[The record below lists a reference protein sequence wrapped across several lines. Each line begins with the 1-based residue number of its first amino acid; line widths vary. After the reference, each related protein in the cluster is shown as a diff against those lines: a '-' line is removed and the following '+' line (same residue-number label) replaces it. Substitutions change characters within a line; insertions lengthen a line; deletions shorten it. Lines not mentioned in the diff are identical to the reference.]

1 VTPKVRLWHAAIRA
15 RVWILNGGP
24 EFKFSEAISLVVSRK
39 NQEEVDAFWSELFEG
54 GEEGPLR
61 LADHRSS
68 RR

>member
-1 VTPKVRLWHAAIRA
+1 VTPKVRRWHAAIRA

-24 EFKFSEAISLVVSRK
+24 EFKCSEAIALVVCRK